1 MMLKMVNADDD
12 ITSIMLTKMT
22 TSPPSQLKT
31 VRDDDKVDVCNLLFD
46 DDHDDDS
53 DDDDKVGV
61 CILLADD
68 DSDADSDDDSDD
80 DDKVDV
86 CILLAAIPTITQNGW
101 QPQMH

>member
-46 DDHDDDS
+46 DDYDDDS
-53 DDDDKVGV
+53 DDFDDKVDV

-68 DSDADSDDDSDD
+68 DHDADSDDDDN
-80 DDKVDV
+80 VDV
-86 CILLAAIPTITQNGW
+86 CILLAAIPTITQKG
-101 QPQMH
+101 